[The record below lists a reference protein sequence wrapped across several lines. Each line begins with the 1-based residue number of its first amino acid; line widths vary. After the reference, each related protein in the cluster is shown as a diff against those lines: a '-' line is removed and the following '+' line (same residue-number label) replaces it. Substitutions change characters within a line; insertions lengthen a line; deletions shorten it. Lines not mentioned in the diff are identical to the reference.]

1 MNPVF
6 IEVFRLIELFSVACV
21 VFATIYLLQHLLTKA
36 HMLLRAGLALICI
49 ASVLEFYITWNGTGH
64 CDNTATMTSVAENVG
79 QAAVY
84 VWAATSRRLWRI
96 MDAIYRTRQMPECCK
111 ED

>member
-1 MNPVF
+1 MEDFLPF
-6 IEVFRLIELFSVACV
+6 IRLVELFSVACV

-36 HMLLRAGLALICI
+36 HMLLRVGLAFICI
-49 ASVLEFYITWNGTGH
+49 ASVLEFYVTWHGNANCTE
-64 CDNTATMTSVAENVG
+64 TAAITSVVENVG